1 MSDYLKTL
9 QLPADI
15 RTLPADA
22 LPALAE
28 ELRTVILD
36 TVSKTGGHLAS
47 NLGTVEL
54 TIALLRVFNP
64 PDDKVV
70 WDVGHQSYSWK
81 LLTGRCDRFSTLR
94 QHGGLSGFPKPAE
107 SPFDAFVGG
116 HAGTAL
122 SAALGMAVA
131 RDRDGGK
138 QHVVAV
144 IGDGSLTNGITL
156 RRSTVWTTLTPAHR
170 DPQRQRDVDLGKRR
184 SVVASARAYA
194 G

>member
-81 LLTGRCDRFSTLR
+81 LLTGRCDQLSTLR
-94 QHGGLSGFPKPAE
+94 QHGGLSSFPKPARAR
-107 SPFDAFVGG
+107 SM
-116 HAGTAL
+116 L
-122 SAALGMAVA
+122 LWAATPA
-131 RDRDGGK
+131 
-138 QHVVAV
+138 
-144 IGDGSLTNGITL
+144 
-156 RRSTVWTTLTPAHR
+156 RRSPPHWAWRSRATVTAVSNMSWP
-170 DPQRQRDVDLGKRR
+170 
-184 SVVASARAYA
+184 
-194 G
+194 

>member
-116 HAGTAL
+116 HAGSISPPHWAWRSRATVTAV
-122 SAALGMAVA
+122 SNM
-131 RDRDGGK
+131 
-138 QHVVAV
+138 
-144 IGDGSLTNGITL
+144 S
-156 RRSTVWTTLTPAHR
+156 WP
-170 DPQRQRDVDLGKRR
+170 
-184 SVVASARAYA
+184 
-194 G
+194 

>member
-70 WDVGHQSYSWK
+70 DAGHQSYSWK
-81 LLTGRCDRFSTLR
+81 LLTGRCDRFPPCVSTVASQVSQTGGAR
-94 QHGGLSGFPKPAE
+94 SMFCGQPRRHGA
-107 SPFDAFVGG
+107 
-116 HAGTAL
+116 
-122 SAALGMAVA
+122 
-131 RDRDGGK
+131 
-138 QHVVAV
+138 
-144 IGDGSLTNGITL
+144 L
-156 RRSTVWTTLTPAHR
+156 RRTGYGGRATVTAVSNMSWP
-170 DPQRQRDVDLGKRR
+170 
-184 SVVASARAYA
+184 
-194 G
+194 